1 MFEGEAV
8 SGFGAAVVVFQDEVS
23 LWWLRLLRPGFRHC
37 YLLLPCGENSYLE
50 LNAYSNCLLVQIRRF
65 GVGYDYL
72 AELERQGK
80 TLIRDVLVEKAPLKP
95 APLAPFSC
103 VELVKRVLGIHDFF
117 LITPNQLY
125 KKIKNCRKKVLTKP
139 KFYDTP

>member
-1 MFEGEAV
+1 MFEGVAD
-8 SGFGAAVVVFQDEVS
+8 SRFGSAVVVFQDEVS

-37 YLLLPCGENSYLE
+37 YVLFPYGKNSYLE

-65 GVGYDYL
+65 GIGYDYL

-80 TLIRDVLVEKAPLKP
+80 TLVRDVLIKEAPLKP

-117 LITPNQLY
+117 LITPSQLY
-125 KKIKNCRKKVLTKP
+125 KKIKNCRKKILTKR
-139 KFYDTP
+139 KNYDTP